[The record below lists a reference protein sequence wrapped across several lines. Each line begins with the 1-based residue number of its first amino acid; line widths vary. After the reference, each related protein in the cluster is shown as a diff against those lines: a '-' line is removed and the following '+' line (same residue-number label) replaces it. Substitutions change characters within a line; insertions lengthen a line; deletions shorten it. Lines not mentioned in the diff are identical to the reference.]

1 MIMKHIPCEVCGS
14 TDRQFLFEGWD
25 RVFGIPGKF
34 HLVQCKKCDL
44 IFINPQPDI
53 DTLKAFYPNVYYES
67 NPSHYRE
74 YSWLRRKVLEAYFG
88 YEPLAPRP
96 PGLRL
101 LEKIFLFPFKLRY
114 LHSVPFIKGGR
125 VLDIGCGNG
134 TELYKLKAMGWDA
147 YGVEMDGQASERA
160 RSRGIS
166 VYTGDLFG
174 AAYPD
179 QFFHVVRMS
188 FVLEHLHN
196 PRETLQEIRRILIPK
211 GRIYISIQN
220 ARSLHYWLFGQR
232 WFSLDVPRHLFAFTP
247 KTIKQFLSSL
257 GLEPKTI
264 WFDSGTRSFLASLQY
279 IVNDRYQRG
288 AGYTASQS
296 VVKSRF
302 LRTLSYPICRIADQ
316 MGWGDLMYLEVVKP

>member
-1 MIMKHIPCEVCGS
+1 MKTIPCEVCGS
-14 TDRQFLFEGWD
+14 NQHQFLFEGRD
-25 RVFGIPGKF
+25 RVFGVPGKF
-34 HLVQCKKCDL
+34 NLVQCKECDL
-44 IFINPQPDI
+44 IFINPQPDA
-53 DTLKAFYPNVYYES
+53 DTLKAFYPGVYYES
-67 NPSHYRE
+67 DPSHYRE
-74 YSWLRRKVLEAYFG
+74 YSWLRKKVLEAYFG
-88 YEPLAPRP
+88 YEPPASMPQTMCF
-96 PGLRL
+96 LRKKFL
-101 LEKIFLFPFKLRY
+101 LPFRRRY

-125 VLDIGCGNG
+125 ILDIGCGNG

-174 AAYPD
+174 AAYPE

-188 FVLEHLHN
+188 FVLEHLPN
-196 PRETLQEIRRILIPK
+196 PRETLQEIRRILVSK

-232 WFSLDVPRHLFAFTP
+232 WFSLDVPRHLFTFTP
-247 KTIKQFLSSL
+247 KTIERLLSSL
-257 GLEPKTI
+257 DLEPKTI

-302 LRTLSYPICRIADQ
+302 LRTLSTPICWFADQ
-316 MGWGDLMYLEVVKP
+316 MGWGDLMSLEVVKP